1 MTVRKIM
8 KYSLSEA
15 EKIALNTA
23 LDIIDKVADNFGET
37 TTFEYTDFDTA
48 ADTINS
54 ILEGDNE
61 DLLDQVGEFRPFPF
75 AARGRRP
82 RTVFGITF
90 NYTKFFACCQQ
101 ANCTKIFSQNS
112 IFSSLCL
119 LQLGYRCAIIIEQG
133 KGTGVAHTEQKIF
146 KKFKKNA

>member
-8 KYSLSEA
+8 KYSLTEA

-61 DLLDQVGEFRPFPF
+61 DLLD
-75 AARGRRP
+75 
-82 RTVFGITF
+82 
-90 NYTKFFACCQQ
+90 
-101 ANCTKIFSQNS
+101 
-112 IFSSLCL
+112 
-119 LQLGYRCAIIIEQG
+119 
-133 KGTGVAHTEQKIF
+133 
-146 KKFKKNA
+146 

>member
-8 KYSLSEA
+8 KYTLSEA

-23 LDIIDKVADNFGET
+23 IDIIDKVADNFGET
-37 TTFEYTDFDTA
+37 DSFQYTDFDIA

-54 ILEGDNE
+54 IIECDNE

-90 NYTKFFACCQQ
+90 NYTKFFGCCQWS
-101 ANCTKIFSQNS
+101 NCTKIFSQNRK
-112 IFSSLCL
+112 SLCNITTCIL
-119 LQLGYRCAIIIEQG
+119 LL
-133 KGTGVAHTEQKIF
+133 VVL
-146 KKFKKNA
+146 

>member
-15 EKIALNTA
+15 ERIALNTA

-37 TTFEYTDFDTA
+37 TTFEYTDFDGA

-61 DLLDQVGEFRPFPF
+61 DLLD
-75 AARGRRP
+75 
-82 RTVFGITF
+82 
-90 NYTKFFACCQQ
+90 
-101 ANCTKIFSQNS
+101 
-112 IFSSLCL
+112 
-119 LQLGYRCAIIIEQG
+119 
-133 KGTGVAHTEQKIF
+133 
-146 KKFKKNA
+146 